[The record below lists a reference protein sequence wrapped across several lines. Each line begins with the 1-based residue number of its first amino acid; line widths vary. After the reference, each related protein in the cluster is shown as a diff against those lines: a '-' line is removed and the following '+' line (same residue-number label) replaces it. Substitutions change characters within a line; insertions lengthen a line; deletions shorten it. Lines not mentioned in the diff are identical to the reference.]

1 MNYRYWMVHVQL
13 YRGVT
18 LKYQHAVGQMIQQE
32 ISLGLEDKN
41 QHFQMVLD
49 HRQVS
54 LTFFFRKKNINSLM
68 FSDHTTGTD
77 HGYYLFIETSFPQ
90 AAGDKA
96 RIISP
101 LYNPAMVCVRFFYHM
116 YGASIGTMNILIA
129 GHSQILWSKR

>member
-1 MNYRYWMVHVQL
+1 MASLAMVSKEMYDRLYYKFVLFFCRFRVYRLVLMNYRYWMEHVQL

-54 LTFFFRKKNINSLM
+54 LTFFF
-68 FSDHTTGTD
+68 
-77 HGYYLFIETSFPQ
+77 
-90 AAGDKA
+90 
-96 RIISP
+96 
-101 LYNPAMVCVRFFYHM
+101 
-116 YGASIGTMNILIA
+116 
-129 GHSQILWSKR
+129 SKEKY